1 MIVEDGGIRSLR
13 CVRANK
19 HDLGFLRVELK
30 KIDEMPVINGICAL
44 AQIVKL
50 FGDTVVEEDRIKAR
64 VIRVLLKRH
73 VEVLNDVGH
82 GGEVYRSWRAGGSRT
97 ELWGTPARSAAEGEV
112 PSLTYWDLME
122 S

>member
-30 KIDEMPVINGICAL
+30 KIDEMPVINGI
-44 AQIVKL
+44 KL

-82 GGEVYRSWRAGGSRT
+82 GGEVYRS
-97 ELWGTPARSAAEGEV
+97 
-112 PSLTYWDLME
+112 
-122 S
+122 